1 MTRKTGAALLA
12 LLVALTAPAWLE
24 GGYALNVLNLA
35 LLNAIV
41 VVGLNYVSG
50 WAGQINFGQAAFY
63 GLGAYTS
70 ALVSRAGLPWS
81 LGCLA
86 AAAVGAI
93 ASLALGLPTLRLR
106 SYYLAMATIGF
117 GEILH
122 QVFLHWEPVT
132 GGSSGL
138 RDLPPIGI
146 AGFVADGAVAQ
157 FYVILTALIAGIVLA
172 IAVRRSHFGRAI
184 VATRDSEIAAELAG
198 VDTVRVKIA
207 SFVLAAVYAAV
218 AGSLYAG
225 AFRYI
230 SPDSFTNRQAVL
242 FMTMLIVGGAG
253 SIGGAVSGAIALSI
267 LPEFLRFMGDWYLVV
282 TGIGVICLIILLP
295 GGLASALRLVAMRL
309 RPRPARRA

>member
-1 MTRKTGAALLA
+1 MTRGTGLALLA
-12 LLVALTAPAWLE
+12 LVAASTAPFWLDE
-24 GGYALNVLNLA
+24 GYALNVVNLA

-63 GLGAYTS
+63 GLGAYAS
-70 ALVSRAGLPWS
+70 ALVTRAGLPWS
-81 LGCLA
+81 VGCLA
-86 AAAVGAI
+86 AILLGAI
-93 ASLALGLPTLRLR
+93 ASLGLGLPTLRLR

-117 GEILH
+117 GEIAR

-138 RDLPPIGI
+138 RDLPPIGF
-146 AGFVADGAVAQ
+146 AGFVAATATSQ
-157 FYVILTALIAGIVLA
+157 FYVILAFLVVGIILA
-172 IAVRRSHFGRAI
+172 VAVRRAHFGRAI

-198 VDTVRVKIA
+198 VDTVRIKIA
-207 SFVLAAVYAAV
+207 AFVIAAIYAAV

-225 AFRYI
+225 TFRYI

-253 SIGGAVSGAIALSI
+253 SIAGAVVGAIALSV
-267 LPEFLRFMGDWYLVV
+267 LPELLRFMGDWYLVV
-282 TGIGVICLIILLP
+282 TGIGVICVIILLP
-295 GGLASALRLVAMRL
+295 GGMASAFGLLRQRL
-309 RPRPARRA
+309 KLRTA